1 MTIIISSIPE
11 SELKVKYDS
20 EDKLGFGRVFTDRML
35 LMKYE
40 NERWSKPEIR
50 KYGPITLDPS
60 AICFH
65 YGQTIFEG
73 QKAYRTPDGH
83 INLFRPDKNVARFN
97 SSARRMMMPEV
108 DPDTYLDGLKE
119 LIRLEKEWA
128 PKKIGSS
135 LYIRPTMIATETRLG
150 VRPSTEYLFYIIL
163 SPSGAYF
170 PEGFG
175 PIKIFVS
182 EHYIR
187 AAPGGTGNVKTGGNY
202 AASLLVGDEAT
213 RKGYN
218 QVLWL
223 DAIHNEY
230 VEEVGAMN
238 IFFVYDE
245 VIYTAPLSS
254 GTILPGVTRE
264 STIQLA
270 RDMGYTVKEEALSIK
285 TVTEG
290 VANGKL
296 NEVFG
301 SGTAASIAPVGCLHY
316 SGQDFIVNEMK
327 VGSISK
333 QLYEQVIGIQY
344 GLIEDPYG
352 WIVRV
357 V

>member
-1 MTIIISSIPE
+1 MTFTISSIPE
-11 SELKVKYDS
+11 SELKVKFDS
-20 EDKLGFGRVFTDRML
+20 EDKLGFGRVFTDRMFY
-35 LMKYE
+35 MKYE
-40 NERWSKPEIR
+40 NERWITPEIR
-50 KYGPITLDPS
+50 KYGPIALDPS
-60 AICFH
+60 AICLH

-83 INLFRPDKNVARFN
+83 INLFRPDKNVKRFN
-97 SSARRMMMPEV
+97 NSARRMMMPEV
-108 DPDTYLDGLKE
+108 EPDTYLEGLKE
-119 LIRLEKEWA
+119 LIRLEKDWA

-135 LYIRPTMIATETRLG
+135 LYIRPTMIGTERGLG
-150 VRPSTEYLFYIIL
+150 VRPSNEYIFYIIL

-170 PEGFG
+170 PEGFA

-187 AAPGGTGNVKTGGNY
+187 AAPGGTGTAKTGGNY

-213 RKGYN
+213 RKGYS

-223 DAIHNEY
+223 DAIHKEY

-238 IFFVYDE
+238 IFFVYED

-254 GTILPGVTRE
+254 GTVLPGVTRE

-270 RDMGYTVKEEALSIK
+270 RDLGYTVQEEALSIK
-285 TVTEG
+285 TITEG
-290 VANGKL
+290 TLDGRIT
-296 NEVFG
+296 EVFG

-316 SGQDFIVNEMK
+316 SGKDFIVNDMQ
-327 VGSISK
+327 VGPIAK
-333 QLYEQVIGIQY
+333 QLHDKVIGIQY
-344 GLIEDPYG
+344 GLIDDPYG